1 MSAMTDNDFPK
12 WLKEK
17 REANSWSQSEFAR
30 VAGISRQVVS
40 DYEGYNMKFILL
52 AGSHNIRVL
61 STDETREMVI
71 GVEGKKETL
80 LSWLRSLGYID
91 EENLRSY
98 KESMDRQ
105 T

>member
-1 MSAMTDNDFPK
+1 MI
-12 WLKEK
+12 EK
-17 REANSWSQSEFAR
+17 MA
-30 VAGISRQVVS
+30 VVS
-40 DYEGYNMKFILL
+40 PLGNDEFRITWPEPFKFDMKFILL
-52 AGSHNIRVL
+52 AGSYNIRVL

-98 KESMDRQ
+98 EESMDRQ